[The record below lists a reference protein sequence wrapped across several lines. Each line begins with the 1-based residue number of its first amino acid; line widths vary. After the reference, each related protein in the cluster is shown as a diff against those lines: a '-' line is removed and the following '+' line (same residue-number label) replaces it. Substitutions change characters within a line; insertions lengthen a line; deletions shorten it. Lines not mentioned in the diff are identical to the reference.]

1 MSMNH
6 AVQKF
11 LSESHSKQ
19 MKYTKSDFVGLAIS
33 EASDRDLADLAKTAI
48 EVSEAGNKSYEILM
62 KQLAQCTL
70 RMVEFYAET
79 NYPDQ
84 WKIKEDQELDRAVR
98 LIAVNPNQ
106 EHINTVKKESIREFT
121 RAHNDALG
129 ART

>member
-48 EVSEAGNKSYEILM
+48 KVSEAGNKSYEILM
-62 KQLAQCTL
+62 KQLA
-70 RMVEFYAET
+70 
-79 NYPDQ
+79 
-84 WKIKEDQELDRAVR
+84 
-98 LIAVNPNQ
+98 
-106 EHINTVKKESIREFT
+106 H
-121 RAHNDALG
+121 AH
-129 ART
+129 